1 MFAKRWLSVF
11 LRAYGVLATLA
22 GRSVRLLSTFTGS
35 QDEAL
40 DDPIS
45 GYAIDKLFDRFYS
58 LPSGKGQKGSG
69 IGLSLAREV
78 ARPHGATVTILRVC
92 AANCARKSVYQ
103 LGGMQ
108 MLWGTTTPRGSIF
121 TQLYGRLYK
130 PTRQNSE

>member
-22 GRSVRLLSTFTGS
+22 GRSVRPLSTFTGS

-40 DDPIS
+40 DNPIL
-45 GYAIDKLFDRFYS
+45 GYAIDQLFARFYS

-78 ARPHGATVTILRVC
+78 ARLHGGTVTILRAC

-103 LGGMQ
+103 LGGMPA
-108 MLWGTTTPRGSIF
+108 LSFTNTTV
-121 TQLYGRLYK
+121 
-130 PTRQNSE
+130 

>member
-1 MFAKRWLSVF
+1 MCAKRWLSVF

-45 GYAIDKLFDRFYS
+45 GYAIGKLFDRFYS

-69 IGLSLAREV
+69 IGLGFVREV
-78 ARPHGATVTILRVC
+78 ARLHGG
-92 AANCARKSVYQ
+92 Q
-103 LGGMQ
+103 L
-108 MLWGTTTPRGSIF
+108 MLGVFGWGAF
-121 TQLYGRLYK
+121 A
-130 PTRQNSE
+130 